1 VVSKRMIFLGLFVCV
16 ALAIGGSL
24 RNFLDSHLVLK
35 PSLAPPKPPLFRA
48 ESIFLCINSSARMND
63 TRRVAVLH
71 GPDWILE
78 SSIEPSCFPERE
90 LVFSVE
96 VGKQFLPHP
105 VTARSRLWV
114 TRNRDVIYVRIVDSS
129 GDDEQDM
136 IAIGLVTNHKCT
148 GRASKNC
155 TVRGAASLLP
165 M

>member
-1 VVSKRMIFLGLFVCV
+1 MLLLGLFVCMV
-16 ALAIGGSL
+16 LVIGGSL
-24 RNFLDSHLVLK
+24 RHFFDSHLVLK

-48 ESIFLCINSSARMND
+48 VSIFSCINSSARMNN

-105 VTARSRLWV
+105 MTARSKLWV
-114 TRNRDVIYVRIVDSS
+114 TRNRDAIYVRIVDSS

-155 TVRGAASLLP
+155 PVRGGASLSP